1 MRLSASLGP
10 LTDRDDR
17 FPFPLYTSSSKS
29 QFLLNKAIPS
39 DDSFRY
45 RPRKGV
51 SPGNERSRIYFFD
64 LSLKTRANLPINS
77 KGSSSLTMAPRIK

>member
-29 QFLLNKAIPS
+29 QFLLKKAIPS
-39 DDSFRY
+39 DDSFRHRLY
-45 RPRKGV
+45 REYPRVMSAQG
-51 SPGNERSRIYFFD
+51 ST
-64 LSLKTRANLPINS
+64 SLI
-77 KGSSSLTMAPRIK
+77 